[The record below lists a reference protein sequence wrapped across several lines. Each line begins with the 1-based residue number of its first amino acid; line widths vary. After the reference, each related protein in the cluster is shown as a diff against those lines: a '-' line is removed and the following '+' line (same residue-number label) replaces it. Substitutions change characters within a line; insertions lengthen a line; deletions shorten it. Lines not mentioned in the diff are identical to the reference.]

1 MRASIVRSP
10 SSDGNAPGAFGAKGS
25 PFIPFTNV
33 LWLFSVRYFCPLRAL
48 SPPSPLRS
56 WAENVDDPVPRDS
69 S

>member
-48 SPPSPLRS
+48 FAAS
-56 WAENVDDPVPRDS
+56 AFEIVG
-69 S
+69 